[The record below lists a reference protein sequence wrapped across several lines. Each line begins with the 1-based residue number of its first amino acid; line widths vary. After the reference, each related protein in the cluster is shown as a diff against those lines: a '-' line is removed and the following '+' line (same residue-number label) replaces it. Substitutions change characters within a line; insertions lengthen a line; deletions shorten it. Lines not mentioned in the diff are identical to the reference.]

1 MNQKPVL
8 RKIFV
13 WRYTARYIN
22 IKYAHIYLKYTLI
35 KWEIYMKDVIIRYL
49 PYGTTQE
56 ELKQIRHE
64 FKDENT
70 TLILIVSGQNKLLDN
85 LQSLVNID

>member
-13 WRYTARYIN
+13 WRYTVRYIN

-35 KWEIYMKDVIIRYL
+35 KWEIYMKDIIIRYL
-49 PYGTTQE
+49 PYGTTKE

-70 TLILIVSGQNKLLDN
+70 TLILIVSGREKLLDN